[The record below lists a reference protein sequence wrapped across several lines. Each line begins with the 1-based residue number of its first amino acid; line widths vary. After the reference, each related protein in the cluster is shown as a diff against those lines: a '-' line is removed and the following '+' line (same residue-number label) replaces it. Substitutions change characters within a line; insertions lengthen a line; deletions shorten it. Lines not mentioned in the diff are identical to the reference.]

1 MLLVVVGG
9 ADPLDRLDGAQQR
22 DAAARQNAF
31 LDRGAGCVHRVVNAI
46 LALLHLDL
54 GGAADADHR
63 DAARELRKAL
73 LEFLAIIV
81 GGGLLDLRLD
91 LGDTSLDVDLL
102 AGAVDDRGVLLL
114 DHHLLGAAQHG
125 DRDIL
130 QLDAE
135 IFRDCL
141 PAGQDRNVLQHRLAA
156 IAEARR
162 LDGRDLEAAAQLV
175 DDQGSE
181 RLALNVLGHDDQ
193 RLAGLHHSFEQ
204 RQQLLEARQ
213 LLLIYQDVG
222 VLHLDAHL
230 VCVGDEVGRDV
241 AAVELHALDHVELGL
256 QRLRLLDRDDAL
268 VADLLHRLGEEA
280 ADFGVAIGR
289 DGADLGDLIVRGDL
303 LGVGLQVLH
312 DRLDGEVN
320 AALEV
325 HRVHAGGDRLGTF
338 LHDRLGQH
346 GRGGGAVASEVGGL
360 ARDFAHHLGAHVL
373 ELVLKL
379 DFLGDR
385 HAVLG
390 DARRA
395 KRLVQHDIAA
405 LGPERHSHRI
415 GENIDAAQH
424 LLAGVTRKFYFLSS
438 HVSLLLK
445 DVLPYL
451 RQAHLAKPLWP
462 NQRGRYVRPLSDQR
476 MGRNVDCLSRKSGGL
491 LLGLGF
497 LENPHDVAFLHDE
510 VLDAIDLDLG
520 ARPFAEQDAVAD
532 LHIQRNQFA
541 RLVAATRPYGDDF
554 PLGRFLFGGV
564 RDDDAAGALLLG
576 IDALDDD
583 AVVKRTKLHAVLL
596 SD

>member
-9 ADPLDRLDGAQQR
+9 ADPLDRLDGAKQR

-230 VCVGDEVGRDV
+230 VGIGDEIRRDV
-241 AAVELHALDHVELGL
+241 AAVELHAFDHVELGL

-289 DGADLGDLIVRGDL
+289 DGADLGDLLVRGDF
-303 LGVGLQVLH
+303 LGVRLQVLH

-338 LHDRLGQH
+338 PHDCVRED
-346 GRGGGAVASEVGGL
+346 GRRGGAVAGEIRGL

-385 HAVLG
+385 HTVLG

-395 KRLVQHDIAA
+395 ERLVQHDIAA
-405 LGPERHSHRI
+405 LGAERHAHRV
-415 GENIDAAQH
+415 GKGVDAAQH
-424 LLAGVTRKFYFLSS
+424 PVARIDREFYFLGS
-438 HVSLLLK
+438 HFGNSN
-445 DVLPYL
+445 PE
-451 RQAHLAKPLWP
+451 
-462 NQRGRYVRPLSDQR
+462 
-476 MGRNVDCLSRKSGGL
+476 GL
-491 LLGLGF
+491 LVIFRGSRFPPAPWDDDEIAKTLRGLFLGHGLDHHAHNIA
-497 LENPHDVAFLHDE
+497 LLHDQE
-510 VLDAIDLDLG
+510 FGVVDLDLG
-520 ARPFAEQDAVAD
+520 ARPFAEQDPVTDLEVDRDDPAGFVAPAGTD
-532 LHIQRNQFA
+532 
-541 RLVAATRPYGDDF
+541 GDD
-554 PLGRFLFGGV
+554 LALAGLLLSGIG
-564 RDDDAAGALLLG
+564 DDDAASGLVFS
-576 IDALDDD
+576 LDTFDD
-583 AVVKRTKLHAVLL
+583 NTIV
-596 SD
+596 